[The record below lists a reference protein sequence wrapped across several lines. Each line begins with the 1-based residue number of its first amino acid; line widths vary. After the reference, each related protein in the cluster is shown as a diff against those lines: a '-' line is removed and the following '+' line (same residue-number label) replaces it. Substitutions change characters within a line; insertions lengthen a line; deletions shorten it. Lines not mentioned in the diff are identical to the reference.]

1 MCGEPGQRFLMER
14 NNGFTPTIPALWADH
29 PAAADERL
37 QFFFKILD
45 TRQVWE
51 FAGRFPYF
59 TRVIRLTQDLY
70 DRIYLGDVAR
80 DQIKGELDALVAAA
94 QAEIDTARA
103 DLGLD

>member
-1 MCGEPGQRFLMER
+1 M
-14 NNGFTPTIPALWADH
+14 AL
-29 PAAADERL
+29 L

-80 DQIKGELDALVAAA
+80 DQIKGELDALASRRRQKLTRPGRIWDWTKA
-94 QAEIDTARA
+94 
-103 DLGLD
+103 